1 MMEDHG
7 LAPHWRGRLKRTFD
21 VGVAMVTL
29 LFLGPLL
36 AVLGFGV
43 LLAMGRPVVFK
54 QERIGFE
61 GRPFRLLKFRTMK
74 SGEPGVLLL
83 TGTGDRRVTRFGR
96 FLRVTKLDEL
106 PQLVNVLKGD
116 MSIVGPRPEVAR
128 YVALYT
134 PAQRLVLSVRP
145 GLTDPATVLFR
156 DEESLLGEVPEPRRE
171 HYYVR
176 EIMPRKLAINLDYLA
191 RAGFWYDLRLIGRTI
206 IAIVDRRRA

>member
-1 MMEDHG
+1 MMEDRG
-7 LAPHWRGRLKRTFD
+7 LAPPWRVRLKRAFD
-21 VGVAMVTL
+21 VGLSIVAL
-29 LFLGPLL
+29 LFLWPLL
-36 AVLGFGV
+36 AGLGFCV

-61 GRPFRLLKFRTMK
+61 GRPFRLFKFRTMK
-74 SGEPGVLLL
+74 NGEPGGLLI

-171 HYYVR
+171 DYYVR

-191 RAGFWYDLRLIGRTI
+191 GASFWRDLRLIGLTI